1 MHEEPK
7 MDLMTCL
14 FKWCGQ
20 NAMWN
25 H

>member
-20 NAMWN
+20 NAMRN